1 MMTMMS
7 HGNIIGLNTKKCI
20 ATHASSTV
28 AVYSS
33 VLVMKLFKSSGRLF
47 NYYSEAGA

>member
-20 ATHASSTV
+20 ASSTV
-28 AVYSS
+28 NFLALYSS
-33 VLVMKLFKSSGRLF
+33 VLVMKVFKNSGRLF
-47 NYYSEAGA
+47 TYYYAAGA